1 MNIRFGIIGTNWITE
16 RFIQA
21 AREAEGFELTAVYS
35 RTQAKADA
43 FAANHG
49 ITHTF
54 TDLEAMAC
62 SGELDAVYIASPN
75 SFHAN
80 HAVLCMSHGKHV
92 LCEKPAASNS
102 TELQLM
108 IDAANQYNVVFMEA
122 LKSTFL
128 PSFQSVLEHLP
139 EIGKVRRYFANYC
152 QYSSRYD
159 AYKSGEVLNAFNP
172 IYSNGALMDL
182 GVYCI
187 YPLVVLFGQP
197 NGIQATGMLLE
208 SGVDGQGS
216 LLARYDDME
225 AVVMYSKISNSALPS
240 EIQGEE
246 GSIIIDSIND
256 PQKIEIRYRDGRIH
270 DISRPADR
278 ETMYYEARVFIDLV
292 RNGDQQS
299 SINSHANSMIVMG
312 ILDEARKQQGLV
324 YPADRNESI

>member
-35 RTQAKADA
+35 RTQEKADD
-43 FAANHG
+43 FAAKHG
-49 ITHTF
+49 IAHTF
-54 TDLEAMAC
+54 IDLEEMAR

-75 SFHAN
+75 SYHAK

-92 LCEKPAASNS
+92 LCEKPAASN
-102 TELQLM
+102 TAELKQM
-108 IDAANQYNVVFMEA
+108 IEAASQHNVVFMEA
-122 LKSTFL
+122 LKSTLL
-128 PSFQSVLEHLP
+128 PSFQSITEHLP

-159 AYKSGEVLNAFNP
+159 AYKAGQVLNAFNP

-187 YPLVVLFGQP
+187 YPLIVLFGEP
-197 NGIQATGMLLE
+197 KEIRATGMLLE

-216 LLARYDDME
+216 LVARYEEME
-225 AVVMYSKISNSALPS
+225 AVVMYSKISQSSIPS
-240 EIQGEE
+240 EIQGEA
-246 GSIIIDSIND
+246 GSIVIDSISD
-256 PQKIEIRYRDGRIH
+256 PQKIEIQYRDGRIQ

-278 ETMYYEARVFIDLV
+278 PTMYYETQVFMDLIRSKQTESTV
-292 RNGDQQS
+292 
-299 SINSHANSMIVMG
+299 NSHANSLAVMAV
-312 ILDEARKQQGLV
+312 LDEARKQQGLV
-324 YPADRNESI
+324 YPADINEMN